1 MLIRRIDHV
10 ELIVG
15 NALQAA
21 QFYRLV
27 LGFDICAYAG
37 PETGSTATTSYMLQQ
52 NDIRIVL
59 TSPRTPDS
67 DISAHLSKHG
77 EGVRDIAFTVDDAA
91 EAFHEAVDRGA
102 APVQEPI
109 ASPDGGGQ
117 TIIAKV
123 ATFGDTVHSF
133 VQRSNGHN
141 SLPNYKGISLPAPFV
156 PGLCTIDHFAV
167 AVEEGRTSYWT
178 QFYQNTFGFNLVQ
191 EEYTST
197 EYSAMNTKVVQN
209 PSRSAILVLV
219 EPASGQRKS
228 PISEYLAAYNGPGV
242 HHIAAATE
250 DIVRTVRTMRDHG
263 IAFAKTPSTYYE
275 DLLERVGDI
284 SADLDHL
291 RELNILVDRDES
303 GYLMQIFCSHLQARP
318 TLFFEL
324 IQRMGAHGF
333 GSGNIKALFKALE
346 RQLARGA

>member
-1 MLIRRIDHV
+1 MLYANPAPVNDLRAGTKAQPVRISLKIIPTAFLISRSRKQRDLPSFFYAGVKPALFVLAARVVDLQSIKRRIICMLIRRIDHV

-109 ASPDGGGQ
+109 
-117 TIIAKV
+117 
-123 ATFGDTVHSF
+123 
-133 VQRSNGHN
+133 
-141 SLPNYKGISLPAPFV
+141 
-156 PGLCTIDHFAV
+156 
-167 AVEEGRTSYWT
+167 
-178 QFYQNTFGFNLVQ
+178 
-191 EEYTST
+191 
-197 EYSAMNTKVVQN
+197 
-209 PSRSAILVLV
+209 
-219 EPASGQRKS
+219 
-228 PISEYLAAYNGPGV
+228 
-242 HHIAAATE
+242 
-250 DIVRTVRTMRDHG
+250 
-263 IAFAKTPSTYYE
+263 
-275 DLLERVGDI
+275 
-284 SADLDHL
+284 
-291 RELNILVDRDES
+291 
-303 GYLMQIFCSHLQARP
+303 
-318 TLFFEL
+318 
-324 IQRMGAHGF
+324 
-333 GSGNIKALFKALE
+333 
-346 RQLARGA
+346 